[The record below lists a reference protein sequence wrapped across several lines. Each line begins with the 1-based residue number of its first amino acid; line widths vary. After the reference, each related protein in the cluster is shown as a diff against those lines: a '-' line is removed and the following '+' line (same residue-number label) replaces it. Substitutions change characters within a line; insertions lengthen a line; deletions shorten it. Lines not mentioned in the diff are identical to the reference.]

1 MSSTST
7 VNGHGPTVRVMLVAL
22 PLVSWGLERL
32 LETGAPRLSCE
43 GVVASVAEG
52 LLHLERVRPDVVLL
66 DLDGEEGTESLAH
79 LHARGIGRVLVITGS
94 RDPLVHDSAVI
105 AGARGVLDKR
115 EPPQV
120 LLKAIE
126 KVNEGEMWI
135 DRSATG
141 RIFMELARQKVMPG
155 RDPEHER
162 MAQLTPRE
170 RQTVVA
176 LANDASSPGKVIAE
190 QLHISEHTLRNH
202 LTSIYSKLGV
212 SSRMDLYAFALRN
225 GLRGG

>member
-7 VNGHGPTVRVMLVAL
+7 VHGNGPGVRVLLVAL

-32 LETGAPRLSCE
+32 IETGAPRMSC
-43 GVVASVAEG
+43 VAAVASVAEA
-52 LLHLERVRPDVVLL
+52 LLHLDRVQPEVVVL

-79 LHARGIGRVLVITGS
+79 LHARGIGRVLAITSS
-94 RDPLVHDSAVI
+94 RDPLMHDSAVL

-115 EPPQV
+115 EPPPV

-126 KVNEGEMWI
+126 KVHQGEMWI

-141 RIFMELARQKVMPG
+141 RIFVELARQKVMQD

-162 MAQLTPRE
+162 MALLTPRE
-170 RQTVVA
+170 RQTVA
-176 LANDASSPGKVIAE
+176 ELASDASSPGKVIAE
-190 QLHISEHTLRNH
+190 RLHISEHTLRNH

-212 SSRMDLYAFALRN
+212 NNRMDLYAFALRN
-225 GLRGG
+225 GIRGA

>member
-1 MSSTST
+1 MSSIST
-7 VNGHGPTVRVMLVAL
+7 VNGHGPAVRVMLVAL

-43 GVVASVAEG
+43 AVVASVAEG

-66 DLDGEEGTESLAH
+66 DLDGEEGTESLAD
-79 LHARGIGRVLVITGS
+79 LHAHGIGRVLVITGS

-115 EPPQV
+115 EPPPV

-141 RIFMELARQKVMPG
+141 RIFLELARQKVMQG
-155 RDPEHER
+155 RDPEHDR
-162 MAQLTPRE
+162 IALLTPRE

-190 QLHISEHTLRNH
+190 RLHISEHTLRNH

-225 GLRGG
+225 GMRGG